1 MKCLILALAIAFSA
15 VGAGCVTMATEQSAP
30 SFDDRVK
37 FAQKQAIGVLKAC
50 TTLSQAGRMSADELE
65 QCMGFVA
72 EVKAAIDAT
81 RAMTGNDQARQMMAI
96 TEALLRVESFLQAR
110 LA

>member
-1 MKCLILALAIAFSA
+1 MKRLILAFFLAFSV
-15 VGAGCVTMATEQSAP
+15 VGTGCVTMGTEQAAP

-37 FAQKQAIGVLKAC
+37 YAQKQAIGILKAC
-50 TTLSQAGRMSADELE
+50 RTLSEAGRMSADELE

-81 RAMTGNDQARQMMAI
+81 RAMSCNDQAAQMMAI
-96 TEALLRVESFLQAR
+96 TQALLRVESFLQSR